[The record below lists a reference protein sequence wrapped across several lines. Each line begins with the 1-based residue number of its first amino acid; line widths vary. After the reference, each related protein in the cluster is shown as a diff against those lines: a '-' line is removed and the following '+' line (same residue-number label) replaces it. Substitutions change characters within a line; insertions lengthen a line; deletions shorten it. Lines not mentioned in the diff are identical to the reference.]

1 LKTGVDAWRQD
12 EQAFFSIEH
21 AAKLLRARK
30 LSPVALVEAALARAE
45 RLQPRLNAFI
55 TLLAD
60 KARRDARRA
69 EREIVQGRWRGP
81 LHGIPIS
88 LKDNFWTRG
97 VRTTAGSK
105 ILADFIPTMDS
116 TAARRLARAGAIL
129 IGKTNLHE
137 FAYGVTT
144 ENPHYGAAHNPWAF
158 DRTPGGSSGGSAAA
172 VAAGVGFASLGTDT
186 GGSVRIPAALCGIVG
201 LKPTYGRVSCWG
213 VIPLSRSLD
222 HVGPLARTVADVAI
236 LLDAIAGR
244 DSRDPAAK
252 GPPAPDYRRG
262 LERLP
267 KRLRLGRPRDFFFE
281 RLDPEVRAAVAA
293 AARKLERLGARVE
306 EVSLP
311 HVAGSLELA
320 TQIALFEAAQ
330 FHSGEGYFPARAM
343 EYGEDVRQRLEQ
355 GMAMPEA
362 DYRSALARR
371 DAERQ
376 DFLAAFERV
385 DAILVPT
392 VPIPAP
398 RIGAKS
404 VRIGGKEETV
414 RSALVRLNRP
424 ANSCGLPA
432 ISVPCGFTR
441 AGLPMGLQLIGKPW
455 DELRLLQIAHAYEQ
469 ATPWHSRHP
478 HL

>member
-12 EQAFFSIEH
+12 ELAFFSIEQT
-21 AAKLLRARK
+21 AKLLRARK
-30 LSPVALVEAALARAE
+30 FSPVALVEAALARAE

-69 EREIVQGRWRGP
+69 EREIVHGRWRGP

-144 ENPHYGAAHNPWAF
+144 ENPHYGAAHNPWAL

-222 HVGPLARTVADVAI
+222 HVGPLARSVADVAI

-252 GPPAPDYRRG
+252 GPPAPDYRHG
-262 LERLP
+262 LERRP
-267 KRLRLGRPRDFFFE
+267 KRLRLGRPRDYFFE
-281 RLDPEVRAAVAA
+281 HLDPEVRAAVAA

-330 FHSGEGYFPARAM
+330 FHFGEGYFPARAM

-355 GMAMPEA
+355 GMATREA

-385 DAILVPT
+385 DAILVPA

-414 RSALVRLNRP
+414 RAALVRLNRP

-469 ATPWHSRHP
+469 ATSWHSRHP
-478 HL
+478 RV

>member
-1 LKTGVDAWRQD
+1 MKTGVDARRED
-12 EQAFFSIEH
+12 ELALLSIEP
-21 AAKLLRARK
+21 AARLLRTRK

-45 RLQPRLNAFI
+45 RLQPCLNAFI
-55 TLLAD
+55 TLLAH
-60 KARRDARRA
+60 KARRDAQRA
-69 EREIVQGRWRGP
+69 EREIARGCWRGP
-81 LHGIPIS
+81 LHGIPVS

-97 VRTTAGSK
+97 VRTTGGSK
-105 ILADFIPTMDS
+105 ILAGFIPAMDS
-116 TAARRLARAGAIL
+116 TVARRLARAGAIL

-144 ENPHYGAAHNPWAF
+144 ENPHYGAVHNPWAF
-158 DRTPGGSSGGSAAA
+158 DRMSGGSSGGSAAA
-172 VAAGVGFASLGTDT
+172 VAAGVGFASVGTDT
-186 GGSVRIPAALCGIVG
+186 GGSIRIPAALCGIVG

-213 VIPLSRSLD
+213 VISLARSLD
-222 HVGPLARTVADVAI
+222 HVGPLARTVADAAI
-236 LLDAIAGR
+236 LLGAIAGR
-244 DSRDPAAK
+244 DSRDPATK
-252 GPPAPDYRRG
+252 GPPVPDYRRG
-262 LERLP
+262 LERRP
-267 KRLRLGRPRDFFFE
+267 KRLRLGRPRDYFFE
-281 RLDPEVRAAVAA
+281 HLDREVRAAVAA
-293 AARKLERLGARVE
+293 AARKLERLGASIE

-311 HVAGSLELA
+311 HVAGSLEFA

-330 FHSGEGYFPARAM
+330 FHIGEGYFPARAM

-355 GMAMPEA
+355 GMAVREA

-371 DAERQ
+371 DEERR

-385 DAILVPT
+385 DAILVPA

-404 VRIGGKEETV
+404 VRIGGEEETV

-441 AGLPMGLQLIGKPW
+441 AGLPLGFQLIGKPW
-455 DELRLLQIAHAYEQ
+455 DELRLLQIAYAYEQ

-478 HL
+478 SL